1 MSKSGRSF
9 SSKERNKKSRKEK
22 PMIIITAEGRNE
34 TEANYFNGFRTQ
46 ECPYIIKIHKAGNLT
61 DPTKLAESIR
71 KKWDAEDADVRTG
84 DMAFV
89 VVDLDNEENKA
100 KEIQQLAAK
109 SRVEKFIVSNPSFE
123 VWFLLHYEYSTRSYM
138 NADAVIREL
147 KKHYP
152 EYEKTSDMYPLLM
165 EKTGN
170 AITNAEKLEV
180 YHKAEEHLHPDVNCN
195 PYTDVHKLVKKLLNR
210 AVIRDRRYERRS
222 SVG

>member
-9 SSKERNKKSRKEK
+9 SSKKRNRQNRKEK

-34 TEANYFNGFRTQ
+34 TEAKYFDGFRTPD
-46 ECPYIIKIHKAGNLT
+46 CPYIIKFHKAGHLT

-71 KKWDAEDADVRTG
+71 KRWDDEDADVRTG

-89 VVDLDNEENKA
+89 IVDLDNKESKA
-100 KEIQQLAAK
+100 KEIQQLEAK
-109 SRVEKFIVSNPSFE
+109 NRVEKFIVSNPSFE
-123 VWFLLHYEYSTRSYM
+123 VWYLLHYGFSTKSYI

-152 EYEKTSDMYPLLM
+152 GYEKTSDMYPLLM
-165 EKTGN
+165 NKMGD
-170 AITNAEKLEV
+170 AITNAEKLED

-195 PYTDVHKLVKKLLNR
+195 PYTDVHRLVTLLLKEDKL
-210 AVIRDRRYERRS
+210 
-222 SVG
+222 